1 VDTRVPWFS
10 VVAVA
15 LQKEPESKFAHRTV
29 AAVPGA
35 VARGR
40 GSAPSLLLTSL
51 PHPAQN
57 SIPPER
63 RAKANY
69 LANSTIS
76 GTGKYLSAG
85 MDGFVSKQVRSVLLR
100 AEIDQS
106 AMAGVRQE
114 EKG

>member
-1 VDTRVPWFS
+1 LR
-10 VVAVA
+10 AVA
-15 LQKEPESKFAHRTV
+15 D
-29 AAVPGA
+29 
-35 VARGR
+35 
-40 GSAPSLLLTSL
+40 PSLLLTSL

-57 SIPPER
+57 SIPPEC

-76 GTGKYLSAG
+76 GAGKYLSAG
-85 MDGFVSKQVRSVLLR
+85 MDGYVSKQVRSALLR

-106 AMAGVRQE
+106 AMAAVRQE

>member
-1 VDTRVPWFS
+1 V
-10 VVAVA
+10 
-15 LQKEPESKFAHRTV
+15 PESKFVHRTV
-29 AAVPGA
+29 AAVQGA

-40 GSAPSLLLTSL
+40 SSFSPTDFTAPSGSKL
-51 PHPAQN
+51 H
-57 SIPPER
+57 PPEC

-76 GTGKYLSAG
+76 GAGKYLSAG
-85 MDGFVSKQVRSVLLR
+85 MDGYVSKQVRSALLR